1 MGYGEIWD
9 LERVREMERLGM
21 RDWGDCQ
28 RKLLFIWVTGNG
40 KREARGDRDMG
51 EVKIWINGQH
61 IWDQHQILSRFSV

>member
-40 KREARGDRDMG
+40 NRKATGDEDMG
-51 EVKIWINGQH
+51 KVKICIDGQH
-61 IWDQHQILSRFSV
+61 IWDQH